1 MRLRHSRQR
10 LINTAVT
17 KSYALLQLLRLGALT
32 MQEIYEITGWDRR
45 TARCVAYYLR
55 DRGEIFTFRLG
66 WHLHYAANE
75 SSPHLRGPV
84 RRAQR

>member
-1 MRLRHSRQR
+1 M
-10 LINTAVT
+10 T

-32 MQEIYEITGWDRR
+32 MREIYEITGWDRR

-66 WHLHYAANE
+66 WHLHYAAIDILPALKGRDSHNWRHM
-75 SSPHLRGPV
+75 SVPGKDI
-84 RRAQR
+84 